1 MSPSQK
7 RSLQTLIG
15 ALPAVRRPRFVRV
28 DAKPS
33 KWQRLQRGLGAVSTK
48 PAPPSTWRSIQEA
61 IGAAPRVSRP
71 SVGPGTE
78 DDSVRWFRSA
88 PSPHPIASHPIAC

>member
-48 PAPPSTWRSIQEA
+48 PAPRSTWRSIQEA
-61 IGAAPRVSRP
+61 IGAVPRVSRP

-78 DDSVRWFRSA
+78 SA
-88 PSPHPIASHPIAC
+88 PAPQGRF